1 MSTQLPE
8 RPSLEHLKNEAKDL
22 LKSAKKGDASA
33 AQAIGELKLANAQLA
48 VAREY
53 GFASWSKLKRH
64 IEGFDDRRD
73 EFFSAIRAG
82 DRARVAK
89 VLDDDPA
96 IVRAR
101 NPHAFGETAITAA
114 ANRDDRPMIDL
125 LLERGVDVN
134 ARSDWWAGSFG
145 ALDFASE
152 ETSAYLVKRG
162 AKLTAHAAARLGLVQ
177 ELSSIIKHNPEVVHE
192 RGGDGQ
198 FPLHF
203 AKSAEVVDLLVAAGA
218 DLDAR
223 DLDHESTAAQWRVKN
238 REVLER
244 LVYHGASTDIFMAV
258 ALDDP
263 DLIHEHLAADPK
275 ALTRK
280 TNEPGNPMVHHHAP
294 GSPIYVYE
302 LGFSRPLQVAANL
315 DRPRAFELLFEK
327 SPPEARLAAACWKG
341 DRELA
346 MVYRDYAP
354 KLSGQ
359 DAAII
364 CDAARYSHWDQVV
377 LMLEMGIDVN
387 AQDHERMTP
396 IHWASFHGDSAGIA
410 AVMPYRPNLELKNVY
425 GGTALSTL
433 CYGSVNGW
441 HREHDYAGAAE
452 LLIGAGAIVLDR
464 IAGTPAVNE
473 VLARHR

>member
-22 LKSAKKGDASA
+22 LKRAKKGDASA
-33 AQAIGELKLANAQLA
+33 AQAIGELKLVNAQLA

-223 DLDHESTAAQWRVKN
+223 DLDHESAAAQWRIKN

-244 LVYHGASTDIFMAV
+244 LVNHGASTDIFMAV
-258 ALDDP
+258 AL
-263 DLIHEHLAADPK
+263 
-275 ALTRK
+275 
-280 TNEPGNPMVHHHAP
+280 
-294 GSPIYVYE
+294 
-302 LGFSRPLQVAANL
+302 VAN
-315 DRPRAFELLFEK
+315 R
-327 SPPEARLAAACWKG
+327 
-341 DRELA
+341 
-346 MVYRDYAP
+346 
-354 KLSGQ
+354 
-359 DAAII
+359 
-364 CDAARYSHWDQVV
+364 CD
-377 LMLEMGIDVN
+377 
-387 AQDHERMTP
+387 
-396 IHWASFHGDSAGIA
+396 
-410 AVMPYRPNLELKNVY
+410 
-425 GGTALSTL
+425 
-433 CYGSVNGW
+433 
-441 HREHDYAGAAE
+441 GAK
-452 LLIGAGAIVLDR
+452 
-464 IAGTPAVNE
+464 
-473 VLARHR
+473 